1 MANQTGNTG
10 LQPVRLLGGTP
21 FNNSQNRYRILKNYG
36 KAIFQ
41 GDLVKLNATN
51 GTINAVASSND
62 VPVVGVFN
70 GVNYTDPTT
79 QKPTFKNYY
88 PGTVSANDIIAAVI
102 DDPNVVYSINADATF
117 VVADLYANYKIN
129 PTAGSTTSG
138 NSRFSLDVATGDS
151 SSTFQLKAIDIS
163 QNPDDSD
170 TAAPSGVDVLVIINN
185 HAYRSGTVGND

>member
-1 MANQTGNTG
+1 
-10 LQPVRLLGGTP
+10 
-21 FNNSQNRYRILKNYG
+21 
-36 KAIFQ
+36 
-41 GDLVKLNATN
+41 
-51 GTINAVASSND
+51 
-62 VPVVGVFN
+62 
-70 GVNYTDPTT
+70 
-79 QKPTFKNYY
+79 
-88 PGTVSANDIIAAVI
+88 
-102 DDPNVVYSINADATF
+102 VYSINADATF

-163 QNPDDSD
+163 QNPDNSN